1 MCSIFLSP
9 SKPGLLDDE
18 VLRLPSTHGRS
29 DVDPSRHRPHGHSSD
44 LLFLDIDGVLH
55 PVGGDYSFCSRFF
68 SHLPLLEELLREF
81 KSVDVIISSD
91 WRRAESIEQLQRYFS
106 ADIRHRIIGA
116 TPQIDPNVVVHYRRQ
131 LEIQAWLDGNGR
143 SEAEWVA
150 LDDWPLSFEAGF
162 ERLVLTNPK
171 LAFDQDSFQEL
182 RSHLL
187 RFEARHECKTT

>member
-1 MCSIFLSP
+1 MAEATL
-9 SKPGLLDDE
+9 
-18 VLRLPSTHGRS
+18 THNATGNTG
-29 DVDPSRHRPHGHSSD
+29 DSSD

-55 PVGGDYSFCSRFF
+55 PIGTDYSFSSRFF
-68 SHLPLLEELLREF
+68 SHLPLLEKLLREF
-81 KSVDVIISSD
+81 RSVDVVISSD
-91 WRRAESIEQLQRYFS
+91 WRLAEGIEQLQRYFS
-106 ADIRHRIIGA
+106 ADLRHRVIGA
-116 TPQIDPNVVVHYRRQ
+116 TPQIDPNVIVHNRRQ

-143 SEAEWVA
+143 SGTEWAA

-187 RFEARHECKTT
+187 RFEARHERKTN